1 MVLNIDKKR
10 SIGDAAKEIV
20 VQAYVIRFWETKFAD
35 YIKPTVGVG
44 GRRYFFYKDIKIL
57 NFIKDNLYNKGYTI
71 KGLLSLLQNEVVE
84 LNDYNTSESIDIK
97 FKENE
102 TVKQNQNID

>member
-10 SIGDAAKEIV
+10 SIGDAAKEIG

-44 GRRYFFYKDIKIL
+44 GRRYFFDKDIKI
-57 NFIKDNLYNKGYTI
+57 
-71 KGLLSLLQNEVVE
+71 
-84 LNDYNTSESIDIK
+84 
-97 FKENE
+97 
-102 TVKQNQNID
+102 